1 MRDSLRI
8 SLISITKSMVGQCYK
23 TCNLNWA
30 FNQHIGYCRV
40 FCIQI
45 QQSGR
50 NKYKSFGRML
60 QLASFQLGLK
70 KKKNLTITF
79 LTELF
84 GREKKSSSEIST
96 NSNSKNIAPKYYTI
110 LDICTTWFFFTD
122 VKTTIFK
129 TTTKY
134 IVPVYITRFIYL
146 YIEMLIFLFSPIFN
160 HYFDHQKCNQCS
172 KFDV

>member
-60 QLASFQLGLK
+60 QLALFQLGFFFLNFFNHHISNRIIWTWK
-70 KKKNLTITF
+70 KIIIRNFNKFQFKKY
-79 LTELF
+79 
-84 GREKKSSSEIST
+84 ST
-96 NSNSKNIAPKYYTI
+96 KILYYTRYLYHLI
-110 LDICTTWFFFTD
+110 FFHRCENHNFQNNHKIYSTG
-122 VKTTIFK
+122 I
-129 TTTKY
+129 Y
-134 IVPVYITRFIYL
+134 HPIYLFIYRNVD
-146 YIEMLIFLFSPIFN
+146 ISFFS
-160 HYFDHQKCNQCS
+160 YF
-172 KFDV
+172 